1 MLIIER
7 HGLQKFSH
15 WLGTLSGRLSVVAL
29 VAVLI
34 LAWQAPTLTR
44 AAKVWRVK
52 RLIAQSEAAHQSGD
66 EAGEAR
72 LLQEAFNLLPAHTLT
87 LRARAHY
94 HELRGEA
101 TALVAYRQLLSN
113 ADATMD
119 DAIRACRLAAL
130 RGSPETCEKILELAA
145 RIEGTSEHPALLALR
160 ARAVA
165 STNSWKD
172 ALTLSEKAVEQSGS
186 GAPEKLL
193 LATTL
198 LRAADGA
205 AEAERFPMAER
216 AVALLA
222 ELAMN
227 SDETAVEAL
236 GALIGLARQSVAEK
250 LFAGRDVNVWIDAAG
265 RHPKASP
272 KMRVQ
277 AWSLQLV
284 GKREPADTFF
294 PAFLERWRE
303 APLPERLE
311 AARWLNQSGH
321 PRLCLGLTFAEKD
334 ASMDWFLVHLD
345 ALAALAQWT
354 ALLEHLDAGNGQAA
368 TMPGALR
375 TLFRLIARAALREP
389 VDVGA
394 SWREIQSE
402 LQGGPVPT
410 QLFIAQ
416 YAEKTG
422 EFKQAVIAYQRILE
436 LSTTSALSHNLSRDA
451 KFACYTGLLRC
462 LPVAVPLA
470 ELLPIVEALAT
481 EFPELEEARN
491 DAAYLRALAGRVADE
506 DRAEVARL
514 LARTP
519 TEPKYRATAAF
530 IELQSG
536 NAAGAHKLYEG
547 VEIDWRSALDRVK
560 AVRVAVLAAA
570 GRAEEARAMRTKIRE
585 SNLRPEELALLP

>member
-1 MLIIER
+1 M
-7 HGLQKFSH
+7 
-15 WLGTLSGRLSVVAL
+15 AL
-29 VAVLI
+29 VTVLI

-44 AAKVWRVK
+44 AAKVWRVQ
-52 RLIAQSEAAHQSGD
+52 RLIAQSEAAQQSGD
-66 EAGEAR
+66 DAGEAR
-72 LLQEAFNLLPAHTLT
+72 FLQEAFNLLPAHALT

-94 HELRGEA
+94 HERRGEA
-101 TALVAYRQLLSN
+101 TALLAYRQLLAN
-113 ADATMD
+113 ADATID

-145 RIEGTSEHPALLALR
+145 RIKGAAEHPGVLALR
-160 ARAVA
+160 ARTKTSA
-165 STNSWKD
+165 NSWND
-172 ALTLSEKAVEQSGS
+172 ALALSEKAVEQAGS

-198 LRAADGA
+198 LRAADRA

-216 AVALLA
+216 AVAFLA
-222 ELAMN
+222 ELATD

-236 GALIGLARQSVAEK
+236 GALIGLARQPVAEK

-284 GKREPADTFF
+284 GKREAADMFF

-334 ASMDWFLVHLD
+334 TSMDWFLVHLD
-345 ALAALAQWT
+345 ALAALGQWT
-354 ALLEHLDAGNGQAA
+354 ALLEHLDAGNGQAG
-368 TMPGALR
+368 TMSGALR
-375 TLFRLIARAALREP
+375 TLFRLIGRAALREP
-389 VDVGA
+389 VSVEE
-394 SWREIQSE
+394 SWREIQSQ
-402 LQGGPVPT
+402 LQGDPVPT

-436 LSTTSALSHNLSRDA
+436 LSTTSTLAHNLSREA
-451 KFACYTGLLRC
+451 KFTCYTGLLRS

-470 ELLPIVEALAT
+470 ELLPVVEALAA

-491 DAAYLRALAGRVADE
+491 DTVYLRVLAGKVSDQ
-506 DRAEVARL
+506 DRAVIGRL
-514 LARTP
+514 LARSP
-519 TEPKYRATAAF
+519 AEPKVLTTAAL

-536 NAAGAHKLYEG
+536 NADGAHKLYDDFKIE
-547 VEIDWRSALDRVK
+547 WSSAPDRVK
-560 AVRVAVLAAA
+560 AVRVAVLSAA
-570 GRAEEARAMRTKIRE
+570 GRGEEAKELRLKVRQ